1 MRRLIFG
8 MIIGSL
14 GVIAAVAAAIYYY
27 ERPSLLRIAVP
38 RGSAD
43 QAIMA
48 AAEHDFAEDRDG
60 IRLKLVAVNSLAE
73 LSRALQE
80 GHADL
85 AVVRSDL
92 AMPPNGQTVLIMRRD
107 AAVLFAPAESSLRAI
122 DDLRGH
128 KVGILQAVPAGKADN
143 QLLLDTALAQYD
155 VPSALVGRVSL
166 TLAELSRAVEY
177 KEIDAVL
184 AVGVPGSE
192 GLTEAVNTVAVAG
205 HGQPVF
211 LPIAEAKAIAQRS
224 PAFEGVEVMRGAFGG
239 AEPKPPVDFDTLGVS
254 TRLVARDSLGDE
266 VVGALIRLLLA
277 ARPAIAARI
286 PIANRIEAP
295 ADDKGAALP
304 VHPGALAF
312 LDDDEESFFDKY
324 SDAFYIGAMCLSVL
338 GTGLAAAAARLTRH
352 RITDADKILRR
363 LVEITMAARSAR
375 YVGLLDGYEEEA
387 DELLALALAPDAVHD
402 LSVNRMRLDPC
413 FEPGAPCH
421 RRAAAKYCGPT
432 NARPIFAAHRPR
444 IGKPNARSSPVLS
457 GAI

>member
-8 MIIGSL
+8 TIIGSL
-14 GVIAAVAAAIYYY
+14 AAIAAVAAAIYYY
-27 ERPSLLRIAVP
+27 ERPSVLRIAVP
-38 RGSAD
+38 RDSDD

-48 AAEHDFAEDRDG
+48 AAAHDFSEARDG
-60 IRLKLVAVNSLAE
+60 IRLKLVAVESSAE
-73 LSRALQE
+73 SSRALLE
-80 GHADL
+80 GRADL

-128 KVGILQAVPAGKADN
+128 KVGVLQAVPPGKVDN

-155 VPSALVGRVSL
+155 VPSASVGRLSL
-166 TLAELSRAVEY
+166 TPAELSRAVENN
-177 KEIDAVL
+177 EIDAVL

-192 GLTEAVNTVAVAG
+192 SLTEAVNAVAVAG

-239 AEPKPPVDFDTLGVS
+239 AQPKPSVDFDTLGVS
-254 TRLVARDSLGDE
+254 TRLVARNSLDNE
-266 VVGALIRLLLA
+266 VVGALTRLLLA

-295 ADDKGAALP
+295 AADKGAALP

-312 LDDDEESFFDKY
+312 LDDEEESFFDKY

-338 GTGLAAAAARLTRH
+338 GTGLAAVAARLTRH
-352 RITDADKILRR
+352 KTTDADKILRR
-363 LVEITMAARSAR
+363 LIEITMAARSAR
-375 YVGLLDGYEEEA
+375 HADLLDGYEEEA
-387 DELLALALAPDAVHD
+387 DELLALALAPDAVHA
-402 LSVNRMRLDPC
+402 LSVNRM
-413 FEPGAPCH
+413 GALTLALNQVRH
-421 RRAAAKYCGPT
+421 AIAERRQSFAV
-432 NARPIFAAHRPR
+432 PIRAQFSPR
-444 IGKPNARSSPVLS
+444 IVRE
-457 GAI
+457 

>member
-8 MIIGSL
+8 TIFGSL
-14 GVIAAVAAAIYYY
+14 AAIAALAAAIYYY
-27 ERPSLLRIAVP
+27 ERPSVLRIAVP
-38 RGSAD
+38 RDSGD

-48 AAEHDFAEDRDG
+48 AAAREFAEHLEG
-60 IRLKLVAVNSLAE
+60 IRLKLVAVESLAE

-128 KVGILQAVPAGKADN
+128 KVGILQAVPPGKMDN

-155 VPSALVGRVSL
+155 VPLASVGRVSL
-166 TLAELSRAVEY
+166 TLAELTRAVEN

-184 AVGVPGSE
+184 AVGVPGSK

-224 PAFEGVEVMRGAFGG
+224 PAFEGVEVVRGAFGG
-239 AEPKPPVDFDTLGVS
+239 AQPKPPEDFDTLGVS
-254 TRLVARDSLGDE
+254 TRLVARNSLGNE
-266 VVGALIRLLLA
+266 VVGALTRLLLA
-277 ARPAIAARI
+277 ARPAIATRI

-295 ADDKGAALP
+295 ATDKGAALP

-312 LDDDEESFFDKY
+312 LDDEEESFFDKY

-338 GTGLAAAAARLTRH
+338 GTGVAAAATRLTRH
-352 RITDADKILRR
+352 RFTDADRVLRR
-363 LVEITMAARSAR
+363 LLEITMAARSAR
-375 YVGLLDGYEEEA
+375 HAGLLDGYEEEA
-387 DELLALALAPDAVHD
+387 DELLALALAPDSVDALGINRIGA
-402 LSVNRMRLDPC
+402 LSVALNQVRHAIAERRQSFAVPMRAQ
-413 FEPGAPCH
+413 FS
-421 RRAAAKYCGPT
+421 
-432 NARPIFAAHRPR
+432 PR
-444 IGKPNARSSPVLS
+444 VVRD
-457 GAI
+457 

>member
-402 LSVNRMRLDPC
+402 LSVNRM
-413 FEPGAPCH
+413 GALTLALNQVRH
-421 RRAAAKYCGPT
+421 AIAERRQSIAVPPMRAQ
-432 NARPIFAAHRPR
+432 FSPR
-444 IGKPNARSSPVLS
+444 IVRE
-457 GAI
+457 

>member
-8 MIIGSL
+8 TIIGSL
-14 GVIAAVAAAIYYY
+14 VAIAAVGAVIYYY
-27 ERPSLLRIAVP
+27 ERPSVLRIAVP
-38 RGSAD
+38 RDSDD
-43 QAIMA
+43 QAIMVA
-48 AAEHDFAEDRDG
+48 AAREFAEDLDG
-60 IRLKLVAVNSLAE
+60 IRLKLVAVESLAE
-73 LSRALQE
+73 SSRALQE

-128 KVGILQAVPAGKADN
+128 KVGILQAVPPGRMDN

-155 VPSALVGRVSL
+155 VPLASVGRVSL
-166 TLAELSRAVEY
+166 TLAELTRAVEN

-224 PAFEGVEVMRGAFGG
+224 PAFEGVEVVRGAFGG
-239 AEPKPPVDFDTLGVS
+239 AQPKPPEDFDTLGVS
-254 TRLVARDSLGDE
+254 TRLVARDSLGNE
-266 VVGALIRLLLA
+266 VVGALTRLLLA

-295 ADDKGAALP
+295 ATDKGAALP

-312 LDDDEESFFDKY
+312 LDDEEESFFDKY

-338 GTGLAAAAARLTRH
+338 GTGLAAAATRLTRH
-352 RITDADKILRR
+352 RLTDADRILRR
-363 LVEITMAARSAR
+363 LLEITKAVRSAR
-375 YVGLLDGYEEEA
+375 HAGLLDGYEEEA
-387 DELLALALAPDAVHD
+387 DELLALALAPDAVD
-402 LSVNRMRLDPC
+402 ALSVNRM
-413 FEPGAPCH
+413 GALSVALNQVRH
-421 RRAAAKYCGPT
+421 AIAERRQSFVVPMRAQ
-432 NARPIFAAHRPR
+432 FSPR
-444 IGKPNARSSPVLS
+444 IVRE
-457 GAI
+457 

>member
-8 MIIGSL
+8 TIIGSL
-14 GVIAAVAAAIYYY
+14 AAIAAVAAAIYYY
-27 ERPSLLRIAVP
+27 ERPSVLRIAVP
-38 RGSAD
+38 RDSDD

-48 AAEHDFAEDRDG
+48 AAAREFAEDLQG
-60 IRLKLVAVNSLAE
+60 IRLKLVAVESLAE
-73 LSRALQE
+73 SSRALRE

-107 AAVLFAPAESSLRAI
+107 AAVLLAPAESSLRAI

-128 KVGILQAVPAGKADN
+128 KVGVLQAVPPGKVDN

-155 VPSALVGRVSL
+155 VPSASVGRVSL
-166 TLAELSRAVEY
+166 TLAELSRAVED

-184 AVGVPGSE
+184 AVGVPGSD

-224 PAFEGVEVMRGAFGG
+224 PAFEGLEVVRGAFGG
-239 AEPKPPVDFDTLGVS
+239 AQPKPAEDFVTLGVS
-254 TRLVARDSLGDE
+254 TRLVARNSLGNE
-266 VVGALIRLLLA
+266 VVGAVTRLLL
-277 ARPAIAARI
+277 
-286 PIANRIEAP
+286 
-295 ADDKGAALP
+295 AALP

-312 LDDDEESFFDKY
+312 LDDEEESFFDKY

-338 GTGLAAAAARLTRH
+338 GTGLAAAATKLTRH

-363 LVEITMAARSAR
+363 LLEITQAVRSAR
-375 YVGLLDGYEEEA
+375 HAELLDGYEEEA
-387 DELLALALAPDAVHD
+387 DELLALALAPDAVHA
-402 LSVNRMRLDPC
+402 LSVNRM
-413 FEPGAPCH
+413 GALTLALNQVRH
-421 RRAAAKYCGPT
+421 AIAERRQSFAV
-432 NARPIFAAHRPR
+432 PIRAQFSPR
-444 IGKPNARSSPVLS
+444 IVRDALTGASFSPLTQ
-457 GAI
+457 